1 MSPSFRE
8 QISSNIRNMED
19 RLNFL
24 RMQNQPDQSVIEGE
38 KRELEILKRKL
49 SLLPRGMEEGVLSH

>member
-1 MSPSFRE
+1 MNPSFRE
-8 QISSNIRNMED
+8 QISSNIRSTED

-38 KRELEILKRKL
+38 ARELEILKRKL
-49 SLLPRGMEEGVLSH
+49 SQLPVGIEEGVLSH